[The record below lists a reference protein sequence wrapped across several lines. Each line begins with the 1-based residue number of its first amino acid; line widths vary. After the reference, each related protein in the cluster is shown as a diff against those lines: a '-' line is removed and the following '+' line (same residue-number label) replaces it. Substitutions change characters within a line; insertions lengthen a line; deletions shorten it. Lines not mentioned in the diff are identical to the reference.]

1 MNVTT
6 AAGDTEPQADLDDPS
21 GRLAAY
27 MARTQTALDLLALAT
42 LWIVLVPPWD
52 FGPAHDAQ
60 TIALTVRICLSV
72 IYAID
77 MTIRTMLAR
86 RHWHY
91 VRTHL
96 LSLAVVVIPPLRVI
110 FSFRLVRTLFRRG
123 HLERFLLA
131 ASVLVLNG
139 AVIVYLFERHATGS
153 NIHTLGQSVWWSVVT
168 VTTVGYG
175 DYYPVTTAGRVT
187 ASFIMGIGIVTIAV
201 VTAQVSSSF
210 IEQAARRRAAT
221 LSTQAATTDVT
232 LAELARRLD
241 QIEELLTA
249 RLPEPQ

>member
-1 MNVTT
+1 MKEITES
-6 AAGDTEPQADLDDPS
+6 GDTEPQTDLDDPS

-27 MARTQTALDLLALAT
+27 LAKTQTALDLLALAT

-52 FGPAHDAQ
+52 FGPGHNAQ

-77 MTIRTMLAR
+77 MTIRTLLAR
-86 RHWHY
+86 HRWHY
-91 VRTHL
+91 VRTHF
-96 LSLAVVVIPPLRVI
+96 LSLVVVLIPPLRVL
-110 FSFRLVRTLFRRG
+110 FSLRLLRTLFRRG

-139 AVIVYLFERHATGS
+139 AVIVYLLERHASGG
-153 NIHTLGQSVWWSVVT
+153 NIHTLGESVWWSVVT

-175 DYYPVTTAGRVT
+175 DYHPITTWGRVT
-187 ASFIMGIGIVTIAV
+187 ACFIMGIGILTIAV
-201 VTAQVSSSF
+201 LTAQVSSSF
-210 IEQAARRRAAT
+210 VEQAARRRAAT
-221 LSTQAATTDVT
+221 ATAQADTTEAILDQLSG
-232 LAELARRLD
+232 RLD
-241 QIEELLTA
+241 RIEQLLIN

>member
-1 MNVTT
+1 MSMSAKTVKT
-6 AAGDTEPQADLDDPS
+6 GSQADLDDPS

-27 MARTQTALDLLALAT
+27 MAKTQTALDLLALGT

-52 FGPAHDAQ
+52 FGHDVEAV
-60 TIALTVRICLSV
+60 ALTVRIGLSV
-72 IYAID
+72 IYSID

-86 RHWHY
+86 HHWHY

-96 LSLAVVVIPPLRVI
+96 LGLAVVAVPPLRVL
-110 FSFRLVRTLFRRG
+110 FSLRLVRSLFRRG

-153 NIHTLGQSVWWSVVT
+153 NIRTLGESVWWSIVT

-175 DYYPVTTAGRVT
+175 DYHPITTWGRVT
-187 ASFIMGIGIVTIAV
+187 ACFIMGIGIVTIAV

-221 LSTQAATTDVT
+221 ASAQAATTDVT

-249 RLPEPQ
+249 RLPEPR